1 MSGRKSTRILSFD
14 GMPCPMAIGQLAQ
27 VLPTLGIGD
36 TVEVRTDDPGAV
48 ADFPA
53 WARRAATSCCRSS
66 SGRARSGS
74 SSGGGSSPSRKGL

>member
-1 MSGRKSTRILSFD
+1 MSGRKSTRILSFN

-53 WARRAATSCCRSS
+53 WAKTS
-66 SGRARSGS
+66 GNELLQIKQ
-74 SSGGGSSPSRKGL
+74 RKGEIRIILRRRV

>member
-1 MSGRKSTRILSFD
+1 
-14 GMPCPMAIGQLAQ
+14 MAIDQLAQ

-53 WARRAATSCCRSS
+53 WAKTS
-66 SGRARSGS
+66 GNELLQIKQ
-74 SSGGGSSPSRKGL
+74 RKGEIRIILRRRV